1 VDPILSISPDLFL
14 RVLRPY
20 EAGALFSLVQKNREH
35 LRQWLP
41 WIDATRGPAD
51 SRRFL
56 ELSYSGFLRGAGF
69 SFGVRHHGS
78 LVGVV
83 GFHGFDR
90 ANRVTSLGYWLA
102 EEACGN
108 GIMRQSVAACVQYAF
123 EKQAMN
129 RLYIRC
135 ATGNERSRRIPEA
148 LGFTREGVQRQAEWL
163 YDHFVDLDVYS
174 ILAAEWK
181 SSIVLG
187 F

>member
-1 VDPILSISPDLFL
+1 
-14 RVLRPY
+14 
-20 EAGALFSLVQKNREH
+20 
-35 LRQWLP
+35 
-41 WIDATRGPAD
+41 
-51 SRRFL
+51 
-56 ELSYSGFLRGAGF
+56 
-69 SFGVRHHGS
+69 
-78 LVGVV
+78 
-83 GFHGFDR
+83 
-90 ANRVTSLGYWLA
+90 VTSLGYWLA